1 MSEAVDWGDD
11 GTPRSPRFVDIY
23 RPTAGALEQAQ
34 HVFLQGPDLVQAW
47 AGQPRWRVLETGFG
61 LGLNFLA
68 TWHAWRSDPQRP
80 RLLHLASIEAWPV
93 SADDLMRS
101 IATWPALQPLA
112 DQLVAQWQGLVPGFH
127 RMVFEGGRV
136 LLTLCVG
143 DVMPMLREQH
153 FHADAVFLD
162 GFDPSHNPQMW
173 ALPAL
178 KAVTRLCR
186 RGARLASWTAADA
199 LRRD

>member
-68 TWHAWRSDPQRP
+68 TWAAWRDDPQRP
-80 RLLHLASIEAWPV
+80 RLLHFASIEAWPV
-93 SADDLMRS
+93 SAEDIVRS
-101 IATWPALQPLA
+101 VQPYPQLPPLA
-112 DQLVAQWQGLVPGFH
+112 GQLAAQWFGLTPGTH
-127 RMVFEGGRV
+127 RLSFEDGRV
-136 LLTLCVG
+136 LLTLYV
-143 DVMPMLREQH
+143 
-153 FHADAVFLD
+153 
-162 GFDPSHNPQMW
+162 
-173 ALPAL
+173 
-178 KAVTRLCR
+178 
-186 RGARLASWTAADA
+186 
-199 LRRD
+199 